1 MNTLKNIDRLRIEFT
16 LKDDFN
22 PELLQQIFLNLTMEY
37 DDFKPKYVGYTH
49 TGILFYGN
57 YKIGKIYY
65 SVNESKK
72 KNLLLDFNKDLFCT
86 EFSILDFMYVMR
98 IAVTP
103 VKESVTYLE
112 IYKVSMDDY
121 IWKSLFQVSTNL
133 STAYQNNKPLYSF
146 NSKKP
151 KRFHTMNDYK
161 GFYIVNVDSVNDS
174 VEKKQT
180 AVIYLKTNLTKT
192 QKDFYVLNSVM
203 EETDN
208 QIYKHEIRLF
218 ARSLR
223 HLERKGYDVTI
234 ESILTP
240 EFKEEILNK
249 FMTESLTFK
258 DLENYTYDH
267 NRNKKYNLF
276 KLWNEDENNRLTKVL
291 KDSKPNTRQL
301 KKRNN
306 KPFLNALDYYYKT
319 SKPEYFQMMTD
330 EIRINKI
337 DWCTQ
342 INNQLTDFN
351 NYYYYFRLEEIKQEI
366 QVFINKRNCEI
377 HGSVFTD
384 EIPF

>member
-1 MNTLKNIDRLRIEFT
+1 
-16 LKDDFN
+16 
-22 PELLQQIFLNLTMEY
+22 
-37 DDFKPKYVGYTH
+37 
-49 TGILFYGN
+49 
-57 YKIGKIYY
+57 
-65 SVNESKK
+65 
-72 KNLLLDFNKDLFCT
+72 
-86 EFSILDFMYVMR
+86 MYVLR
-98 IAVTP
+98 VAIIP
-103 VKESVTYLE
+103 IKESVTYCE
-112 IYKVSMDDY
+112 IYKVTMDDY
-121 IWKSLFQVSTNL
+121 VWNTLFTVSTNL
-133 STAYQNNKPLYSF
+133 SSAYNNYKPLYSF

-161 GFYIVNVDSVNDS
+161 GYYIVNVDSTNDS

-180 AVIYLKTNLTKT
+180 AVIYLKTNLTQT
-192 QKDFYVLNSVM
+192 QKDFYVLNNIM
-203 EETDN
+203 TDDDN

-342 INNQLTDFN
+342 INNQP
-351 NYYYYFRLEEIKQEI
+351 
-366 QVFINKRNCEI
+366 FISK
-377 HGSVFTD
+377 
-384 EIPF
+384 